1 MAATVERLTFP
12 LGEGGQRKA
21 EAEESSL
28 SYGLQSQRKRQKVK
42 NVPTLKVTKV
52 KKVMKV
58 VKFMYQF
65 DLLMETNGV
74 NEVDQKSYLLESV
87 HPDMVHCLLVKGVEV
102 SSPGEMMALVKETVL
117 GQFWQKRLLDKW
129 QSMAMLDS
137 ESVFQ
142 FQQRVHMI
150 TFALGWR
157 PERINEHWV
166 ILFAKIRLKLPVILR
181 EMLKGEQI
189 LTNFGMSWSEFWL
202 RLEEIESLMAY
213 QDRLLL
219 YKNFG
224 EGKLPSSDSKGPKGK
239 ERSGT
244 SRKGAGESGTAAGDS
259 ASSSSSSG
267 KKRGAKFCM
276 CCGDCSHGTEDCKHP
291 KASKISLVDGKL
303 LRICFKCFETGHSK
317 KFCPGEGKT
326 KGASGGGSGGSSL
339 KGATGA
345 VRFCGAVPI
354 SNLCWAKERGV
365 QEFLLDKEFG
375 RGEVLQDFQKG
386 KPGGVFPVIDRAE
399 DLAKGKE
406 KEESS
411 PPVASEPSEVDI
423 SKMKVQKES
432 DFRSDSS
439 QESDYPFV
447 VGDLEV
453 MGRLDSGSDYLMVD
467 PEVWVEMEG
476 EQVQVPIAYVGIS
489 GKIQVLYEAKLVIF
503 RIEDGETNYL
513 AYPMPTARLGIKALV
528 PWELARELGAE
539 LRNIPKFFPGRALR
553 SDDKKWIRGKEVFN
567 EKKLEE
573 LQREDPANDLGC
585 DVREQEAAS
594 KY

>member
-1 MAATVERLTFP
+1 M
-12 LGEGGQRKA
+12 
-21 EAEESSL
+21 
-28 SYGLQSQRKRQKVK
+28 SYGLRSQRKRQKVK

-52 KKVMKV
+52 EKVMKV

-65 DLLMETNGV
+65 DLLMETNRV
-74 NEVDQKSYLLESV
+74 NEADQKSYLLESV
-87 HPDMVHCLLVKGVEV
+87 HPDVVHHLLVKGVEV

-117 GQFWQKRLLDKW
+117 GRFWQKRLLDKW

-150 TFALGWR
+150 MFVLGRR
-157 PERINEHWV
+157 PECVNEHWV
-166 ILFAKIRLKLPVILR
+166 ILFAKIRPKLPVILR
-181 EMLKGEQI
+181 EMLEGEQI

-202 RLEEIESLMAY
+202 RLEEIESSMAY
-213 QDRLLL
+213 RDRLLL

-224 EGKLPSSDSKGPKGK
+224 GGKLPSSDSKGPKGK

-244 SRKGAGESGTAAGDS
+244 SRKGAGESGAAAGDS
-259 ASSSSSSG
+259 ASSSSSG

-276 CCGDCSHGTEDCKHP
+276 RCGDRSHGTEDCKHP

-303 LRICFKCFETGHSK
+303 PQICFKCFETGHSK
-317 KFCPGEGKT
+317 KFCPVESKT

-339 KGATGA
+339 KGATRA

-354 SNLCWAKERGV
+354 SDLCWAEERGV

-423 SKMKVQKES
+423 SKMKV
-432 DFRSDSS
+432 
-439 QESDYPFV
+439 
-447 VGDLEV
+447 
-453 MGRLDSGSDYLMVD
+453 
-467 PEVWVEMEG
+467 
-476 EQVQVPIAYVGIS
+476 
-489 GKIQVLYEAKLVIF
+489 
-503 RIEDGETNYL
+503 
-513 AYPMPTARLGIKALV
+513 
-528 PWELARELGAE
+528 
-539 LRNIPKFFPGRALR
+539 
-553 SDDKKWIRGKEVFN
+553 
-567 EKKLEE
+567 
-573 LQREDPANDLGC
+573 
-585 DVREQEAAS
+585 
-594 KY
+594 